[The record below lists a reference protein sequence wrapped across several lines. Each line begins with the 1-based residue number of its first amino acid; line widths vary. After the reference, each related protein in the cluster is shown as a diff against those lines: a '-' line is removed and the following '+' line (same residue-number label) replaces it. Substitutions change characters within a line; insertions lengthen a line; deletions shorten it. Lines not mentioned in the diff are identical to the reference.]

1 MPNVTNLPGLT
12 AVREPLQN
20 VIVVDVNTT
29 FWSLVG
35 LMIKVSLAAIP
46 AVIVLT
52 IIYAIVG
59 SFLIGLLGGFGR
71 HL

>member
-1 MPNVTNLPGLT
+1 MSSLPGPT
-12 AVREPLQN
+12 MVREPLQN
-20 VIVVDVNTT
+20 VIVVDFNIP

-46 AVIVLT
+46 AMIVLT

-59 SFLIGLLGGFGR
+59 SFLIGMLGGLGR
-71 HL
+71 HF